1 MEIRYKLTN
10 EHMQT
15 HAGCQWTLNEWKE
28 TTGKGDLCSAG
39 WLHVYSDPLVAA
51 FMNPIHAMFTNPRLF
66 KAEVDGKSKDDKGR
80 KEGWTRVR
88 LVKELD
94 MPKPTLEQ
102 WIRFGILY
110 AMKVCEDKKWRQWAE
125 DWLSGKDRSR
135 ESASDAASSAAS
147 RVASRTAS
155 RAASFAASY
164 ATSRA
169 TSAASYAASYAA
181 SASDIDLI
189 AIAKEAMKG

>member
-28 TTGKGDLCSAG
+28 TTGEGELCSAG

-66 KAEVDGKSKDDKGR
+66 KAEVDGKSKDDKGL

-94 MPKPTLEQ
+94 MPKPTHEQ
-102 WIRFGILY
+102 RIKFGILC
-110 AMKVCEDKKWRQWAE
+110 AMQVCKDKKWRQWAE
-125 DWLSGKDRSR
+125 DWLSGKDRSS
-135 ESASDAASSAAS
+135 ESAYAASRTASSAASSAA
-147 RVASRTAS
+147 
-155 RAASFAASY
+155 Y
-164 ATSRA
+164 E
-169 TSAASYAASYAA
+169 SA
-181 SASDIDLI
+181 IDLI
-189 AIAKEAMKG
+189 AITKEAMNTKEQ

>member
-1 MEIRYKLTN
+1 MATEIRYKLTDRN
-10 EHMQT
+10 MQT
-15 HAGCQWTLNEWKE
+15 YEGCQWTLNEWKE
-28 TTGKGDLCSAG
+28 TTGEGDLCSAG

-102 WIRFGILY
+102 WIRFGILC
-110 AMKVCEDKKWRQWAE
+110 AMKVCEDKKM
-125 DWLSGKDRSR
+125 
-135 ESASDAASSAAS
+135 ASMGRRLAL
-147 RVASRTAS
+147 R
-155 RAASFAASY
+155 
-164 ATSRA
+164 
-169 TSAASYAASYAA
+169 
-181 SASDIDLI
+181 
-189 AIAKEAMKG
+189 